1 MAANVAAEE
10 AIDDTLWRYSQQLYN
25 KVPDFFLN
33 SEDIYCRFR
42 SLRAIY
48 DNVNSSL
55 SDPCTGGRPGIAC
68 WAIRERLRLN
78 TLLNPYGAE
87 LAHVTPN
94 VFCFR
99 TLPSSAV
106 AVFSKEFHLTGV
118 YLVLWLLSEHRC
130 ITSVSLRASIV
141 ASNAVPLFYKLF
153 ELHPFYTHVKIDL
166 SLEVLG
172 YDFSEDIMR
181 TLRELRSLES
191 LELTAFDFR
200 GKAGESLCLLLK
212 QNGEMRVLSLLND
225 SIDVTSARTVMRW
238 VSGIPVLKKVRLG
251 LFPTSDYSA
260 FAGLVAMP
268 LMSGYLREVT
278 IDVECRTENLF
289 EALRSNTTLLKLS
302 VLRPT
307 CSIDSL
313 RTLAFSMSNNTT
325 LKFLKIVIDLD
336 VLSPNGLHWRCLADV
351 VRTNTGLTELDLRAS
366 GLNDEFAVE
375 LSGALVANSTLLKIR
390 LEDNLFT
397 TTGAH
402 SLLDGLEFNAVV
414 AEVRLGSI
422 EGENYHKARLLT
434 RIIRTGNSRR
444 LRIHYEEGD
453 FPSLSDALRS
463 NHSVPEIQISCYVTH
478 RQPMEHLFRSFIFSR
493 DHLTI
498 LHLSL
503 TTTIDL
509 YCAHYL
515 SLLFLRSTALR
526 SAVLNFRTPS
536 LASAILLG
544 GLALNKTI
552 TRLNLDEWEFEAFAA
567 EVLAE
572 MLTRNRA
579 LHHISIRL
587 RTRTEA
593 WFIRSSLMRGI
604 ASNFSLLTLELQYGQ
619 ERCSV
624 VVCEVLHVLRRNE
637 LMLNR
642 AVDFVANRN
651 GGWTAAFA
659 FQTLEKCYSLVDKLV
674 GLYGCTSG
682 EARNRIDVAVLFVH
696 TQFFQLVTVS
706 RGPLMCLD
714 APRGQRT
721 QIDALPPE
729 CLSAIASFLNLEDV
743 FVQERRL
750 PFPLQFSL
758 A

>member
-1 MAANVAAEE
+1 MQVAAEE

-130 ITSVSLRASIV
+130 IT
-141 ASNAVPLFYKLF
+141 
-153 ELHPFYTHVKIDL
+153 T
-166 SLEVLG
+166 
-172 YDFSEDIMR
+172 
-181 TLRELRSLES
+181 
-191 LELTAFDFR
+191 
-200 GKAGESLCLLLK
+200 
-212 QNGEMRVLSLLND
+212 
-225 SIDVTSARTVMRW
+225 
-238 VSGIPVLKKVRLG
+238 
-251 LFPTSDYSA
+251 
-260 FAGLVAMP
+260 
-268 LMSGYLREVT
+268 
-278 IDVECRTENLF
+278 
-289 EALRSNTTLLKLS
+289 
-302 VLRPT
+302 
-307 CSIDSL
+307 
-313 RTLAFSMSNNTT
+313 
-325 LKFLKIVIDLD
+325 
-336 VLSPNGLHWRCLADV
+336 
-351 VRTNTGLTELDLRAS
+351 
-366 GLNDEFAVE
+366 
-375 LSGALVANSTLLKIR
+375 NSTLLKIR

-422 EGENYHKARLLT
+422 E
-434 RIIRTGNSRR
+434 
-444 LRIHYEEGD
+444 
-453 FPSLSDALRS
+453 
-463 NHSVPEIQISCYVTH
+463 
-478 RQPMEHLFRSFIFSR
+478 
-493 DHLTI
+493 
-498 LHLSL
+498 
-503 TTTIDL
+503 
-509 YCAHYL
+509 
-515 SLLFLRSTALR
+515 
-526 SAVLNFRTPS
+526 
-536 LASAILLG
+536 AILLG